1 MKCNLKTII
10 GRRPNP
16 TFGFTLP
23 ETLVGVAVG
32 SLVLMSVMLIFMT
45 SNRSFVAMGNYVS
58 LDQTSRLA
66 VEQMT
71 RDIRNSQ
78 NLTSFSTNQLV
89 FAYSGSANLV
99 YSYNP
104 SAATLTSWKTG
115 GTTNTLLTGCDWL
128 QFSMFNNAP
137 QPGATMTNATT
148 VGQAKAVSVAWR
160 CSRAILGAKANTENM
175 QEAMIVIRNKPV
187 Q

>member
-1 MKCNLKTII
+1 MKLNLKTTS
-10 GRRPNP
+10 GRGANP
-16 TFGFTLP
+16 ILGFTLP

-32 SLVLMSVMLIFMT
+32 VLALTSLMLIFLT
-45 SNRSFVAMGNYVS
+45 SNRSFVAMGNYVN

-71 RDIRNSQ
+71 RDIRNAQ

-89 FAYSGSANLV
+89 FAFSGTNNLV
-99 YSYNP
+99 YTYNP
-104 SAATLTSWKTG
+104 SSATLTSWITG

-128 QFSMFNNAP
+128 QFSMFNNSP

-160 CSRAILGAKANTENM
+160 SSRAILGSKVNTENM
-175 QEAMIVIRNKPV
+175 QEATIVIRNKPV

>member
-1 MKCNLKTII
+1 MKCNHQTPAGQAAKRTRGL
-10 GRRPNP
+10 
-16 TFGFTLP
+16 TLP
-23 ETLVGVAVG
+23 DTVVGVAVG
-32 SLVLMSVMLIFMT
+32 SLALLSVMLIFIS
-45 SNRSFVAMGNYVS
+45 SNRNFVAMGNYVS
-58 LDQTSRLA
+58 LDQSSRLA

-78 NLTSFSTNQLV
+78 NLTSFATNQLV
-89 FAYSGSANLV
+89 LAYSGTTNLV

-104 SAATLTSWKTG
+104 NAGTLTSWRTG
-115 GTTNTLLTGCDWL
+115 GTTNTLLTGCDSL

-148 VGQAKAVSVAWR
+148 VGQAKAISVAWR
-160 CSRAILGAKANTENM
+160 CSRTILGSKLNTENM
-175 QEAMIVIRNKPV
+175 QEALIVIRNKLV